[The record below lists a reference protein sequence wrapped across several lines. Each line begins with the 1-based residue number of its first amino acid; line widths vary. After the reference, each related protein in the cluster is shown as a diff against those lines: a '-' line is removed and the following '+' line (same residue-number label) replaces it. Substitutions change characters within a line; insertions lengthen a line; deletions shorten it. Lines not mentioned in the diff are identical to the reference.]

1 MNNETIISTIENYI
15 DTLENPEKELYKKAL
30 NRFDNN
36 EGRTFYI
43 PVESLALLVSTL
55 KRELAESEIKKSK
68 GNTFLKRSKLAE
80 KIIMSNSREEL
91 RSGWIEDEKQC
102 FMTPYYG
109 FMLTEKLEITMTKSG
124 NHPNLSSTFK
134 ICNPEN
140 IIKYDIG
147 KIKAEYKLHKPNKK
161 YGRMCIVRF
170 GDVYFNA
177 EHFIQCV
184 DILGEEPAFYCGKPK
199 ETVIFESKNG
209 KAILC
214 PITLM
219 NKTNCYI
226 FDGEKV

>member
-1 MNNETIISTIENYI
+1 MNNEIIISTIENYI
-15 DTLENPEKELYKKAL
+15 DTLENPEIELYKKAL

-91 RSGWIEDEKQC
+91 RSGWIEDEKQY

-124 NHPNLSSTFK
+124 NHP
-134 ICNPEN
+134 
-140 IIKYDIG
+140 
-147 KIKAEYKLHKPNKK
+147 
-161 YGRMCIVRF
+161 VR
-170 GDVYFNA
+170 
-177 EHFIQCV
+177 
-184 DILGEEPAFYCGKPK
+184 L
-199 ETVIFESKNG
+199 
-209 KAILC
+209 
-214 PITLM
+214 
-219 NKTNCYI
+219 
-226 FDGEKV
+226 

>member
-1 MNNETIISTIENYI
+1 MTNEKIISIIETYI
-15 DTLENPEKELYKKAL
+15 SSLENSEKELYKGSL
-30 NRFDNN
+30 LSFDNK
-36 EGRTFYI
+36 EGRTYYV
-43 PVESLALLVSTL
+43 PVQGLALLVSDL
-55 KRELAESEIKKSK
+55 KRELSEAEIKKSK

-147 KIKAEYKLHKPNKK
+147 KIKAEYKSHKPKKK
-161 YGRMCIVRF
+161 YGGICIVQF

-177 EHFIQCV
+177 EYFIQCV

-199 ETVIFESKNG
+199 EAAIFESKNG
-209 KAILC
+209 KALLC
-214 PITLM
+214 SINLI